1 MARSVYS
8 DADIYLL
15 DDPLSAVDAHVGKSI
30 FDQVI
35 GPNGL
40 LKHKTRIFVTNSI
53 NFLQQCDQCVM
64 IENGSIS
71 EVGTF
76 DELKNRNGGPFAD
89 FIKLFLINEEQNKE
103 QIKSMDSI
111 NQKEAA
117 AAAASAAAA
126 ELSAQ
131 LKRRRLSSL
140 KKNESL
146 SNRSRSS
153 LNNSITNN
161 VQQIQQHENEISEE
175 EEEDNDEDD
184 DDDELHVE
192 KKGLIVGEKIID
204 KEKITSGTIKLSI
217 IFDYIKKCSIPMTII
232 FLFFFVL
239 SLAALAGSNFWLSEW
254 SNDSKDALKA
264 EENKYYRLTV
274 YLVLGLLQC
283 LLLTIANVFQV
294 LMFLK
299 GARYLHDKL
308 LNSILKSTLH
318 FFESTPIGRIINRFS
333 KDIESTETAIPD
345 SFKICIF
352 CFQNILNTLIIVS
365 YSTPFL
371 MLFLVPIFIVY
382 TFIQRYYVAT
392 SRQLARL
399 DSATKSP
406 IFSHFSETLT
416 GVSTI
421 RAYESQQRFIK
432 RMHKNMDDNNIYV
445 LIANY
450 SDRWLGLRLDLIGN
464 IITALAALFAV
475 FSRYTLSPGLVG
487 LSISLSLSISQ
498 ALNFFVSMGANF
510 EANITALERI
520 KEYVDIPQEADWK
533 IEGFNLDPKW
543 PDKGR
548 IRFDNYGVKYRA
560 ELDYVLKEINT
571 EIEPGEKIGII
582 GRTGAGKSSLSLG
595 LFRMLELNIG
605 DICIDNVNINKIGLH
620 DLRHKLTIIPQDPII
635 FSGTI
640 RMNLDPFEQYKDEEL
655 WQVLELAHLKPLI
668 CESKE
673 KLDFVCEEGGENLSL
688 GQRQL
693 VCLARALLRKTK
705 ILILDEATAS
715 VDHNTDELIQNTIR
729 KEFADC
735 TVLTIAHRLNTI
747 MDSSR
752 YLFFKI
758 NFFYL

>member
-1 MARSVYS
+1 M
-8 DADIYLL
+8 
-15 DDPLSAVDAHVGKSI
+15 
-30 FDQVI
+30 
-35 GPNGL
+35 
-40 LKHKTRIFVTNSI
+40 
-53 NFLQQCDQCVM
+53 VM

-71 EVGTF
+71 EIGTF
-76 DELKNRNGGPFAD
+76 DELKNKNGPFAE
-89 FIKLFLINEEQNKE
+89 FIKLFLLNNEQNKE
-103 QIKSMDSI
+103 TIKTMNSI
-111 NQKEAA
+111 NQKESAA
-117 AAAASAAAA
+117 AAAAAA
-126 ELSAQ
+126 ESAQ

-153 LNNSITNN
+153 LNNSISNS
-161 VQQIQQHENEISEE
+161 QQQQQQQPDEISEE
-175 EEEDNDEDD
+175 EEEDEDD
-184 DDDELHVE
+184 DEIHFE

-204 KEKITSGTIKLSI
+204 KEKISSGTIKLSI
-217 IFDYIKKCSIPMTII
+217 IFDYIKKCSIPMTIT
-232 FLFFFVL
+232 FLFFFTL
-239 SLAALAGSNFWLSEW
+239 SLAALAASNFWLSEW
-254 SNDSKDALKA
+254 SNDSINSIKA
-264 EENKYYRLTV
+264 EQNKYYRLTV

-283 LLLTIANVFQV
+283 LLLTLANVFQV

-308 LNSILKSTLH
+308 LNSILKSNLH

-352 CFQNILNTLIIVS
+352 CFQNILNTLIIVT

-371 MLFLVPIFIVY
+371 LLFLVPIFIVY

-421 RAYESQQRFIK
+421 RAYESQQRFVK

-450 SDRWLGLRLDLIGN
+450 ADRWLGLRLDLIGN
-464 IITALAALFAV
+464 IITALASLFAV
-475 FSRYTLSPGLVG
+475 FSRNSLSAGLVG

-533 IEGFNLDPKW
+533 IEGTNLDPKW

-548 IRFDNYGVKYRA
+548 IRFENYGVKYRA
-560 ELDYVLKEINT
+560 ELDYVLKDINT

-595 LFRMLELNIG
+595 LFRMLENNIG
-605 DICIDNVNINKIGLH
+605 DIYIDNVNVNKIGLH

-640 RMNLDPFEQYKDEEL
+640 KMNLDPFEMYTDAEL
-655 WQVLELAHLKPLI
+655 WTVLELAHLKPLI
-668 CESKE
+668 FEAKE

-729 KEFADC
+729 TAFADC

-752 YLFFKI
+752 
-758 NFFYL
+758 